1 VIAHGLGRFTAK
13 QLKRHGA
20 TPGSLSREMRA
31 IGVAVRDA
39 SAVITAEAL
48 AGCAGI
54 CRDFVTGLDARSR
67 P

>member
-1 VIAHGLGRFTAK
+1 
-13 QLKRHGA
+13 
-20 TPGSLSREMRA
+20 MRA